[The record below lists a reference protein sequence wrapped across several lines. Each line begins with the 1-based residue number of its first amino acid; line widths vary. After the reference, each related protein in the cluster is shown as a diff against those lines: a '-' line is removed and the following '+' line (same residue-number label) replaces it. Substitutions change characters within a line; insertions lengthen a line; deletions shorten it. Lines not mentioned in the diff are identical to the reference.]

1 MLPASAGLALPLAA
15 QQTQTFKA
23 PYFDYH
29 ALAPEIVLTGVIVVV
44 LIVDL
49 VVDETRKHLVT
60 QLAAVGLLATFI
72 PIVTLAASGITGHPR
87 VMFGG
92 AYVVDVFSLVLKA
105 VFLGVGYVIFLMGT
119 NYIEE
124 GDYYEGEYAFL
135 MLSSLLGMVI
145 IASSRDLISIFI
157 ALELLSVP
165 AYLLA
170 GWRKRDLK
178 SNEASLK
185 YYLLGVL
192 ATGVMLY
199 GMSLIFGAT
208 GTTLLTGISKKLHV
222 APHLDPLVT
231 IGIFFVVIGFA
242 FKISAVPFH
251 FWAPD
256 TYEGAPTPVTAFLS
270 VATKTA
276 GFVAILELVYV
287 AFLGRHDVWAPMF
300 WILAAVTMTVGNL
313 VALRQTNIVRM
324 LAYSSIAQAGYIL
337 VPIAVAGDNPSTQK
351 DALTA
356 SIVYLML
363 YAAMNL
369 GAFAVVIA
377 VARKTRSGEISSF
390 GGLYGYAPGLTV
402 MMTAFL
408 MSLAG
413 IPPLGGWFAKFY
425 VFRSVLDSATPAAIV
440 LGVIVAVN
448 TVIALFYYANVTRV
462 MWISPVPNDDV
473 TRIRV
478 PTSLAASIGI
488 CALVVVA
495 IGVYPQAFARL
506 GDLAKLAG

>member
-1 MLPASAGLALPLAA
+1 MTALHLAPGVLAA
-15 QQTQTFKA
+15 AQTTFKA

-29 ALAPEIVLTGVIVVV
+29 ALAPEIILTVTTLVV
-44 LIVDL
+44 LVVDL
-49 VVDETRKHLVT
+49 VVDESKKFIVN
-60 QLAAVGLLATFI
+60 QLAGLGVLAAFI
-72 PIVTLAASGITGHPR
+72 PIVTIAAKGISGHPR
-87 VMFGG
+87 SMFGG

-105 VFLGVGYVIFLMGT
+105 LFLGIGYVVLLMSS
-119 NYIEE
+119 NYVDE
-124 GDYYEGEYAFL
+124 GDYAKGEYTFL
-135 MLSSLLGMVI
+135 VLSSLLGMLVM
-145 IASSRDLISIFI
+145 ASSRDLIGIFV
-157 ALELLSVP
+157 ALELLSIP

-208 GTTLLTGISKKLHV
+208 GSTLLTEINQKLHV
-222 APHLDPLVT
+222 ASNLEPLVT

-242 FKISAVPFH
+242 FKVSAVPFH

-270 VATKTA
+270 VASKTA
-276 GFVAILELVYV
+276 GFVALLEIVYIG
-287 AFLGRHDVWAPMF
+287 FLGRSDVYQPLF
-300 WILAAVTMTVGNL
+300 WILAALTMTVGNL
-313 VALRQTNIVRM
+313 IALRQTNIVRM

-337 VPIAVAGDNPSTQK
+337 APFAVAGESTRAQH

-356 SIVYLML
+356 SIVYLLL

-377 VARKTRSGEISSF
+377 VARKTRSGEIASY
-390 GGLYGYAPGLTV
+390 GGMFTYAPVLTV
-402 MMTAFL
+402 MMTGFVF
-408 MSLAG
+408 SLAG

-425 VFRSVLDSATPAAIV
+425 VFRAILDAGTPAGTV
-440 LGVIVAVN
+440 LAVIVAVN
-448 TVIALFYYANVTRV
+448 SVIALYYYANIART
-462 MWISPVPNDDV
+462 MWMSPIPDDDR
-473 TRIRV
+473 TPIRV
-478 PTSLAASIGI
+478 PAALATSIGI
-488 CALVVVA
+488 CIAVVVA
-495 IGVYPQAFARL
+495 LGVYPQAFARL
-506 GDLAKLAG
+506 GDLARFGG